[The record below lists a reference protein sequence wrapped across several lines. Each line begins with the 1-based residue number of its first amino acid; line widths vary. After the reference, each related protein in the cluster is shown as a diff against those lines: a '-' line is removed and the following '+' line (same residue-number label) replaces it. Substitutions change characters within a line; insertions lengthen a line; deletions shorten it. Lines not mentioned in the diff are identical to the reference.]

1 LLAILERFRHKIC
14 NQQYTTCN
22 KHDPQR
28 LSSKQKK
35 VTERPISKS
44 KDIVVFISTRNSTC
58 AECRQELGHRAWIT
72 LDREKNALCLNCAD
86 LDHLV
91 FLPSGDAALT
101 RRSRKYSGLS
111 AVVVKW
117 PRARKRYERQGLL
130 VKNEALEHAEKECAA
145 DESARKLARARAA
158 ARRAELDV
166 EYIRSFAGRVR
177 EIYPFCPTAREH
189 LIAEHA
195 CRKYS
200 GRVGRSAATK
210 TMDEEA
216 VRLAVT
222 AHVRHAATNYD
233 NLLLK
238 GIERRDARE
247 KVYPEV
253 FRILDRW
260 ECGES

>member
-1 LLAILERFRHKIC
+1 M
-14 NQQYTTCN
+14 
-22 KHDPQR
+22 
-28 LSSKQKK
+28 SKGN
-35 VTERPISKS
+35 
-44 KDIVVFISTRNSTC
+44 DIVVFIPTRNSTC
-58 AECRQELGHRAWIT
+58 TECKQELGRGAWIT
-72 LDREKNALCLNCAD
+72 LDRKKNAFCLNCAD

-117 PRARKRYERQGLL
+117 SRARKRYERQGLL
-130 VKNEALEHAEKECAA
+130 VENDALERSEKECAT
-145 DESARKLARARAA
+145 DEDARKLARARAA
-158 ARRAELDV
+158 LRRAELDL

-177 EIYPFCPTAREH
+177 EIYSSCPAGRER

-200 GRVGRSAATK
+200 GRVGRSAAAK
-210 TMDEEA
+210 ALDEEA

-222 AHVRHAATNYD
+222 AHVRHAETNYD
-233 NLLLK
+233 ELLLK

-247 KVYPEV
+247 KVYPGV
-253 FRILDRW
+253 SRILDRW
-260 ECGES
+260 KHGGSQD